1 MRKSIVILPLVL
13 GFAGAIALAGPA
25 SAADTPVTLAVAGGN
40 LGITA
45 PVGAVAL
52 PGVVAGTDATD
63 STIALGDVTVSDE
76 RGGEA
81 GWVVSAV
88 ATAFAGPV
96 STTGAPVPT
105 YTGYAAGVADST
117 GVVTVTA
124 TDLTTLDAVATV
136 ESGTAVTGVNVST
149 WSPTIDVT
157 IPAGTLAGAY
167 TSTITH
173 SVL

>member
-13 GFAGAIALAGPA
+13 GLAGAVALAGPA
-25 SAADTPVTLAVAGGN
+25 SAADTPVTLAVAGGD

-45 PVGAVAL
+45 PTTAVAL
-52 PGVVAGTDATD
+52 PGVAAGVEATE
-63 STIALGDVTVSDE
+63 STIALGAVTVSDE
-76 RGGEA
+76 RGSEA

-88 ATAFAGPV
+88 ASAFASPA
-96 STTGAPVPT
+96 STNGAPVPT
-105 YTGYAAGVADST
+105 YTGYEAGTADST
-117 GVVTVTA
+117 GLVTVTP
-124 TDLTTLDAVATV
+124 TNLTTLDEAATV
-136 ESGTAVTGVNVST
+136 QTGTDVTGVNSAT

-167 TSTITH
+167 SSTITH